1 MGLPARLLLPL
12 LLLADLASLRPAWAS
27 SLAAW
32 RLTGQGVL
40 ELRTSVN
47 INPLAFYE
55 AGAGARGPRV
65 WIDLPGAPSRS
76 RSVNGSGDL
85 RQVRI
90 GQPDASTTRLV
101 LEFAPG
107 VRLDPG
113 DLRLV
118 GTARD
123 RWKMEFKGIAAAG
136 PIAQGEGSIEVASR
150 PSAARPWTSA
160 NASAGAGANASASA
174 NASGNA
180 SSNASGIDSAS
191 GTGSEGG
198 LAGGISRGPAGSPG
212 VSGGLDSANGMGLAS
227 GMGSASGMN
236 SSSGIGG
243 WRPQPRQAL
252 FPTAAGPL
260 SADGLPLVP
269 RGRFKVVIDPG
280 HGGPDPGAV
289 GIAGLRETDVVLDV
303 SLQLAR
309 LLQSRGVEV
318 LLTRTTEVDV
328 DLPPRVA
335 LANSSGADVFLSV
348 HANALSMMRPDVNGI
363 ESFYFEPAGNRARSL
378 AAAVQQQMLA
388 ISPGSPDR
396 GVRTARFFVIR
407 RTVMPSTL
415 VEMGFVTGALDAPRL
430 MDANFRRRMAVA
442 LATGVLTYLPT
453 TAKGLP

>member
-32 RLTGQGVL
+32 RLTGQGIL

-76 RSVNGSGDL
+76 RLVNGSGDL

-150 PSAARPWTSA
+150 PSAARPWSSA
-160 NASAGAGANASASA
+160 NASAGANASASA
-174 NASGNA
+174 NA

-191 GTGSEGG
+191 GASATGSESG
-198 LAGGISRGPAGSPG
+198 LAGGISSGPAGSTG
-212 VSGGLDSANGMGLAS
+212 ITGGLESANGMGLAS
-227 GMGSASGMN
+227 GMNSA
-236 SSSGIGG
+236 SGIGG
-243 WRPQPRQAL
+243 WRPQPRQVL

-318 LLTRTTEVDV
+318 VLTRTTEVDV

-442 LATGVLTYLPT
+442 LATGVLTYLQT

>member
-1 MGLPARLLLPL
+1 MSLRARLLLPL
-12 LLLADLASLRPAWAS
+12 LLLADLASLRPTWAS

-32 RLTGQGVL
+32 RLTSQGVL

-47 INPLAFYE
+47 VNPLAFYE
-55 AGAGARGPRV
+55 AGAGQRGPRV
-65 WIDLPGAPSRS
+65 WIDLPGAPSHS
-76 RSVNGSGDL
+76 RSINGNGDL

-107 VRLDPG
+107 IRLDPG

-123 RWKMEFKGIAAAG
+123 RWKMEFKGVAAG
-136 PIAQGEGSIEVASR
+136 LIAQGEGSIETASL
-150 PSAARPWTSA
+150 PLAARPWSSGSGSGSGFGS
-160 NASAGAGANASASA
+160 NSASG
-174 NASGNA
+174 SGRGSA
-180 SSNASGIDSAS
+180 TGSGIDSAS
-191 GTGSEGG
+191 GFGTS
-198 LAGGISRGPAGSPG
+198 I
-212 VSGGLDSANGMGLAS
+212 D
-227 GMGSASGMN
+227 SASG
-236 SSSGIGG
+236 STSASGSSGDAASGIDLANGSATG
-243 WRPQPRQAL
+243 SGRGLTSWSRRPPARPAL

-260 SADGLPLVP
+260 SAEGLPLVP

-335 LANSSGADVFLSV
+335 LANSSGADLFLSV
-348 HANALSMMRPDVNGI
+348 HANALSMDRPDVNGI
-363 ESFYFEPAGNRARSL
+363 ESFYFEPAGNRARAL

-415 VEMGFVTGALDAPRL
+415 VEMGFVTGSLDAPRL
-430 MDANFRRRMAVA
+430 MDANFRRQMAVA
-442 LATGVLTYLPT
+442 LATGVLTYLQN
-453 TAKGLP
+453 TAQGLR

>member
-1 MGLPARLLLPL
+1 MSLRARLLLPL
-12 LLLADLASLRPAWAS
+12 LLLADLASLRPTWAS

-32 RLTGQGVL
+32 RLTNQGVL

-47 INPLAFYE
+47 VNPLAFYE
-55 AGAGARGPRV
+55 AGAGQRGPRV
-65 WIDLPGAPSRS
+65 WIDLPGAPSHS
-76 RSVNGSGDL
+76 RSINGNGDL

-123 RWKMEFKGIAAAG
+123 RWKMEFKGVAAG
-136 PIAQGEGSIEVASR
+136 LIAQGEGSIETASL
-150 PSAARPWTSA
+150 SLAAKPWSSGSGSVSGFGSG
-160 NASAGAGANASASA
+160 SAGG
-174 NASGNA
+174 
-180 SSNASGIDSAS
+180 SGIDSAS
-191 GTGSEGG
+191 GLGSSVDSGS
-198 LAGGISRGPAGSPG
+198 GI
-212 VSGGLDSANGMGLAS
+212 DLAS
-227 GMGSASGMN
+227 GNVSATGTGRGLTSW
-236 SSSGIGG
+236 SR
-243 WRPQPRQAL
+243 RPQARPAL
-252 FPTAAGPL
+252 FPTASGPL
-260 SADGLPLVP
+260 SAEGLPLVP

-318 LLTRTTEVDV
+318 VLTRTTEVDV

-348 HANALSMMRPDVNGI
+348 HANALSMDRPDVNGI

-415 VEMGFVTGALDAPRL
+415 VEMGFVTGSLDAPRL
-430 MDANFRRRMAVA
+430 MDANFRRQMAVA
-442 LATGVLTYLPT
+442 LATGVLTYLQN
-453 TAKGLP
+453 TAQGLR

>member
-1 MGLPARLLLPL
+1 MSLRARLLLPL
-12 LLLADLASLRPAWAS
+12 LLLADLASLRPTWAS

-32 RLTGQGVL
+32 RLTSQGVL

-47 INPLAFYE
+47 VNPLAFYE
-55 AGAGARGPRV
+55 AGAGQKGPRV
-65 WIDLPGAPSRS
+65 WIDLPGAPSHS
-76 RSVNGSGDL
+76 RSINGNGDL

-107 VRLDPG
+107 IRLDPG

-123 RWKMEFKGIAAAG
+123 RWKMEFKGVAAG
-136 PIAQGEGSIEVASR
+136 LIAQGEGSIETASL
-150 PSAARPWTSA
+150 PLAARPWSSSSGSGSGFGS
-160 NASAGAGANASASA
+160 NSASG
-174 NASGNA
+174 SGRGSA
-180 SSNASGIDSAS
+180 TGSGIDSAS
-191 GTGSEGG
+191 GFGTS
-198 LAGGISRGPAGSPG
+198 I
-212 VSGGLDSANGMGLAS
+212 DSASGSTSAS
-227 GMGSASGMN
+227 GSSGDAASGIDLANGSASGTGRGLT
-236 SSSGIGG
+236 SWSR
-243 WRPQPRQAL
+243 RPPARPAL

-260 SADGLPLVP
+260 SAEGLPLVP

-335 LANSSGADVFLSV
+335 LANSSGADLFLSV
-348 HANALSMMRPDVNGI
+348 HANALSMDRPDVNGI
-363 ESFYFEPAGNRARSL
+363 ESFYFEPAGNRARAL

-407 RTVMPSTL
+407 RTVMPSTW
-415 VEMGFVTGALDAPRL
+415 VEMGFVTGSLDAPRL
-430 MDANFRRRMAVA
+430 MDANFRRQMAVA
-442 LATGVLTYLPT
+442 LATGVLTYLQN
-453 TAKGLP
+453 TAQGLR

>member
-1 MGLPARLLLPL
+1 MSLRARLLLPL
-12 LLLADLASLRPAWAS
+12 LLLADLASLRPTWAS

-32 RLTGQGVL
+32 RLTSQGVL

-47 INPLAFYE
+47 VNPLAFYE
-55 AGAGARGPRV
+55 AGAGQRGPRV
-65 WIDLPGAPSRS
+65 WIDLPGAPSHS
-76 RSVNGSGDL
+76 RSVNGNGDL

-123 RWKMEFKGIAAAG
+123 RWKMEFKGVAAG
-136 PIAQGEGSIEVASR
+136 LIAQGEGSIEASSQ
-150 PSAARPWTSA
+150 PLAAKPWSSSGGSGI
-160 NASAGAGANASASA
+160 ASGSGSAS
-174 NASGNA
+174 G
-180 SSNASGIDSAS
+180 SGIDSAS
-191 GTGSEGG
+191 GFGSGSTGASSSGSGSGSGFSSASGSGSGIDSASGITGASGIDLASGSATGSG
-198 LAGGISRGPAGSPG
+198 R
-212 VSGGLDSANGMGLAS
+212 GLAS
-227 GMGSASGMN
+227 WSR
-236 SSSGIGG
+236 
-243 WRPQPRQAL
+243 RPPARPAL

-260 SADGLPLVP
+260 SAEGLPLVP

-309 LLQSRGVEV
+309 LLQSQGVEV

-415 VEMGFVTGALDAPRL
+415 VEMGFVTGSLDAPRL
-430 MDANFRRRMAVA
+430 MDANFRRQLAVA
-442 LATGVLTYLPT
+442 LATGVLTYLQN
-453 TAKGLP
+453 TAQGLR

>member
-1 MGLPARLLLPL
+1 MSLRARLLLPL
-12 LLLADLASLRPAWAS
+12 LLLADLASLQPTWAS

-32 RLTGQGVL
+32 RLTSQGVL

-47 INPLAFYE
+47 VNPLAFYE
-55 AGAGARGPRV
+55 AGAGQKGPRV
-65 WIDLPGAPSRS
+65 WIDLPGAPSHS
-76 RSVNGSGDL
+76 RSVNGNGDL

-107 VRLDPG
+107 VKLDPG

-123 RWKMEFKGIAAAG
+123 RWKMEFKGVAAG
-136 PIAQGEGSIEVASR
+136 LIAQGEGSIEAASL
-150 PSAARPWTSA
+150 PIAAKPWS
-160 NASAGAGANASASA
+160 SGSASASGFGSGS
-174 NASGNA
+174 ASA
-180 SSNASGIDSAS
+180 IGIDSAS
-191 GTGSEGG
+191 GFGTR
-198 LAGGISRGPAGSPG
+198 I
-212 VSGGLDSANGMGLAS
+212 D
-227 GMGSASGMN
+227 SASGSSGDAASGTDLAN
-236 SSSGIGG
+236 GSSSATGTGRG
-243 WRPQPRQAL
+243 LGSWSRRPPARTAL
-252 FPTAAGPL
+252 FPTASGPL
-260 SADGLPLVP
+260 SAEGLPLVP

-318 LLTRTTEVDV
+318 LLTRTSEVDV

-335 LANSSGADVFLSV
+335 LANSSGADLFLSV
-348 HANALSMMRPDVNGI
+348 HANALSMARPDVNGI
-363 ESFYFEPAGNRARSL
+363 ESFYFEPAGNRARAL

-442 LATGVLTYLPT
+442 LATGVLTYLQT

>member
-1 MGLPARLLLPL
+1 MSLRARLLLPL
-12 LLLADLASLRPAWAS
+12 LLLADLASLRPTWAS

-32 RLTGQGVL
+32 RLTSQGVL

-47 INPLAFYE
+47 VNPLAFYE
-55 AGAGARGPRV
+55 AGAGQRGPRV
-65 WIDLPGAPSRS
+65 WIDLPGAPSHS

-123 RWKMEFKGIAAAG
+123 RWKMEFKGVAAG
-136 PIAQGEGSIEVASR
+136 LIAQGEGSIETASL
-150 PSAARPWTSA
+150 PLTAKPWSSGSTSGFGSG
-160 NASAGAGANASASA
+160 NASANGSAGASGNVSGNASASA
-174 NASGNA
+174 GGND
-180 SSNASGIDSAS
+180 IDSAS
-191 GTGSEGG
+191 GFGSS
-198 LAGGISRGPAGSPG
+198 I
-212 VSGGLDSANGMGLAS
+212 D
-227 GMGSASGMN
+227 SASG
-236 SSSGIGG
+236 STSAGASGNIGASG
-243 WRPQPRQAL
+243 TGRGLTSWSRRPPARPAL

-260 SADGLPLVP
+260 SAEGLPLVP

-318 LLTRTTEVDV
+318 VLTRTTEVDV

-335 LANSSGADVFLSV
+335 LANSSGADVFISV
-348 HANALSMMRPDVNGI
+348 HANALSMDRPDVNGI
-363 ESFYFEPAGNRARSL
+363 ESFYFEPAGNRARAL

-415 VEMGFVTGALDAPRL
+415 VEMGFVTGSLDAPRL
-430 MDANFRRRMAVA
+430 MDANFRRQMAVA
-442 LATGVLTYLPT
+442 LATGVLTYLQN
-453 TAKGLP
+453 TAQGLR

>member
-12 LLLADLASLRPAWAS
+12 LLLADLAGLRPAWAS

-47 INPLAFYE
+47 VNPLAFYE

-150 PSAARPWTSA
+150 SSAAKPWSNA
-160 NASAGAGANASASA
+160 NANA
-174 NASGNA
+174 NASGSA
-180 SSNASGIDSAS
+180 NASGIDSAS
-191 GTGSEGG
+191 GSGSESTSS
-198 LAGGISRGPAGSPG
+198 LA
-212 VSGGLDSANGMGLAS
+212 GGLDSASGMGLAS
-227 GMGSASGMN
+227 GMGSATGIGN
-236 SSSGIGG
+236 ASGIGG

-318 LLTRTTEVDV
+318 VLTRTTEVDV

-378 AAAVQQQMLA
+378 AAAVQRQMLA

-442 LATGVLTYLPT
+442 LATGVLTYLQT
-453 TAKGLP
+453 TAQGLP